1 MRLLFSLGPNSARTK
16 ADIHREMSNGKVT
29 VKKEEVDDEIQIVHV
44 KLRAP
49 AVAPTEPQPPTATA
63 FCSAR
68 QNLVST
74 SVRHLAKDAPP
85 CDFDKEYFNGRMLQS
100 GCPRQC
106 SGSFLSRFARE
117 QHYRKHHYNIY
128 YTLTRPSVG
137 RAKYW
142 MRVQLGEQNREN
154 RVCVRCVVAFDNA
167 DYYAGRGELLTHMRQ
182 AHPLSFEV
190 LVHKYAEVA
199 QWGIPDSEIH
209 PALQAAMTEM
219 AFAPCVASLTSTLR
233 SSAAAAAPVAATSA
247 PAAMQ
252 QLYWRGQPSIAAC
265 PRGCDGGIPSQDSTT
280 TRVKHYKKYHYN
292 IYYAMAFRRNLRM
305 WTVEERWMCVRLGD
319 AGDSRACVLCMTTAS
334 ARVLF
339 FWNRRSLAQHMQMYI
354 EISRFRAPDSA
365 LHHFLQDA
373 MAAAG
378 ITRFTPVAAAAN
390 TGVATATLHHAR
402 AAPISIAKANHH
414 YNVYYYL
421 IPANNRP
428 PSWPQYDQWM
438 HCHFGNH
445 AKEPRVCVRC
455 VGDARHSADYNSRE
469 ELIRHML
476 QAHPVESLA
485 LARVYASVRPPSTDR
500 DEEAH
505 LILMRAALPAD

>member
-1 MRLLFSLGPNSARTK
+1 
-16 ADIHREMSNGKVT
+16 MSNGKVT

-252 QLYWRGQPSIAAC
+252 QPVATALQQPAADAATPSPASPAAAAAKKAAVPPLLASRLTWKRSTGEGSHRS
-265 PRGCDGGIPSQDSTT
+265 PRVHVDAMEESRRKT
-280 TRVKHYKKYHYN
+280 YHYN

-339 FWNRRSLAQHMQMYI
+339 FWNRRSLAQHMQM
-354 EISRFRAPDSA
+354 
-365 LHHFLQDA
+365 
-373 MAAAG
+373 AAAG
-378 ITRFTPVAAAAN
+378 ITRFTPVAAAAVAAPSLLAIDAPPSN
-390 TGVATATLHHAR
+390 TDSGIASHSILLQYWRCDGDFASCPRCSHFHRKSKCAR
-402 AAPISIAKANHH
+402 AAHYKTHH

-476 QAHPVESLA
+476 QA
-485 LARVYASVRPPSTDR
+485 LARKS
-500 DEEAH
+500 
-505 LILMRAALPAD
+505 